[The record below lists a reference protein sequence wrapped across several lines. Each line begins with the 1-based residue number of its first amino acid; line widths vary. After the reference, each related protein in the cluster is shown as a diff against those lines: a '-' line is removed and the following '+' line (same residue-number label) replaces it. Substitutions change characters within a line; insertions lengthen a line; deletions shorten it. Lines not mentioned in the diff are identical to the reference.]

1 MVWRSSP
8 RPPTLVWCPQPS
20 KATASS
26 HSRVKKQVQKVRRR
40 TCTAAAHRP
49 AARHHPPLGW
59 VWVVSPQSPRV
70 HGRSTLHAPCTNR
83 PVACSICNLTVWSY
97 SMEQHFEEKHPGMS
111 MPPELKDAVTLA
123 YHERAH
129 LEQLLTKLKAKN
141 LCKGL
146 GCECKL

>member
-1 MVWRSSP
+1 MGGVATV
-8 RPPTLVWCPQPS
+8 PPCAWQE
-20 KATASS
+20 
-26 HSRVKKQVQKVRRR
+26 
-40 TCTAAAHRP
+40 
-49 AARHHPPLGW
+49 
-59 VWVVSPQSPRV
+59 
-70 HGRSTLHAPCTNR
+70 HAPCTMHQ
-83 PVACSICNLTVWSY
+83 PAGCACSICNLTVWSY